1 MSKAISDMFI
11 KEYEGRAIVRNVV
24 GEGQNKMVEVNLLRF
39 KAILLYPG
47 IVSGIGGGYSRNQ
60 TQ

>member
-1 MSKAISDMFI
+1 MFVKEYDGKAIA
-11 KEYEGRAIVRNVV
+11 RTVV
-24 GEGQNKMVEVNLLRF
+24 GEGQAKMVEVNLLKF

-47 IVSGIGGGYSRNQ
+47 IVPTIGSGYSRNQ

>member
-1 MSKAISDMFI
+1 MSKAISDMFV

-24 GEGQNKMVEVNLLRF
+24 GEGSNKMVEVNLLRF

-47 IVSGIGGGYSRNQ
+47 IVSGIGGGY
-60 TQ
+60 